1 MAPLKQTDFANG
13 TIVEDEFLD
22 RIQEVNAPLAWNMR
36 AQASGTSVLVAGAP
50 EEGIA
55 AIVIEGKMR
64 YNEANATVNMT
75 GKPAGTY
82 GIWAVTTADDNVPT
96 FTLSANTP
104 ATTRPVGAAFA
115 RRIATVVWSGTAI
128 TSIVQIAGY
137 TTHGHMHVAGADP
150 LPNGSVAPAML
161 GEIPYWKSTAF
172 SVNVPHGNYF
182 NVNPPGSV
190 TRGGFVVNTVDPQDI
205 NVPID
210 GAYSFG
216 MMAHYPNLSGGTFRG
231 ATIFAQ
237 GGATYEA
244 ATPPL
249 PPTSFG
255 NNFVTATGMQ
265 HMLAGHW
272 LNFSLFHD
280 QGSTINDVFVTI
292 WVARLGS

>member
-150 LPNGSVAPAML
+150 LPTGSVTPTML
-161 GEIPYWKSTAF
+161 SIIPYWKSTQF
-172 SVNVPHGNYF
+172 SVSIASGNYI
-182 NVNPPGSV
+182 NIAPPGSV
-190 TRGGFVVNTVDPQDI
+190 TRGGFVVNTASPIDV

-210 GAYSFG
+210 GVYSFG
-216 MMAHYPNLSGGTFRG
+216 LMIQYPNVSGGTFR
-231 ATIFAQ
+231 AAAIFAQ
-237 GGATYEA
+237 GNATYEA

-249 PPTSFG
+249 PPASFG
-255 NNFVTATGMQ
+255 NHVVTATGMQ

-272 LNFSLFHD
+272 LNFAGFHD
-280 QGSTINDVFVTI
+280 QGSTLNNVLVTV
-292 WVARLGS
+292 WVAWLGP